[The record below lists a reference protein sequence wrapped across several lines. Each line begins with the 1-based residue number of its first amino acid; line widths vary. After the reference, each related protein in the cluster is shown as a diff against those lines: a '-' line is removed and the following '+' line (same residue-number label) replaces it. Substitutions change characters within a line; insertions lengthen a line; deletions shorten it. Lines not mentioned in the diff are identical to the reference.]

1 MPEIRDARYRPMEAA
16 DVSAAMLIRKA
27 AMDWLTRSEGRE
39 PPPWT
44 PRHSNIL
51 RHLLSTDAGGSW
63 VCEIAGTVVG
73 FSQAHVRG
81 DIWFLAQLFVLPE
94 LHAGGVGG
102 ELLRLAK
109 EHGRARGARVY
120 SVVAS
125 TSPAGQ
131 ALYMRAG
138 MFAIG
143 IGYRMTGSFAPLRA
157 LAVPDGTKE
166 RISDISARQDE
177 IAALDRQVFGA
188 ERRQDHAWYLAGGMS
203 DARSTSFGLSW
214 NGALKG
220 YGYADTDG
228 FVAPIAAYDPDDQR
242 LLLRMAAEWLAERDV
257 ERGSIWV
264 VSHNHTIMSAL
275 LAAGWR
281 VSGWSFLLAS
291 EPFGQFDRYHPAG
304 GILL

>member
-1 MPEIRDARYRPMEAA
+1 MPDVKAARYRPMEEA

-63 VCEIAGTVVG
+63 VCEVAGTVVG

-94 LHAGGVGG
+94 LHAAGVGG
-102 ELLRLAK
+102 ELLRLAQQY
-109 EHGRARGARVY
+109 GGARGARVY

-143 IGYRMTGSFAPLRA
+143 IGYRMMGAFEPLTALAEPDKAATPLRGVA
-157 LAVPDGTKE
+157 E
-166 RISDISARQDE
+166 RQDE

-188 ERRQDHAWYLAGGMS
+188 ERRQDHAWYLSGGMS
-203 DARSTSFGLSW
+203 DAESTSFGLTRDGSL
-214 NGALKG
+214 AG

-242 LLLRMAAEWLAERDV
+242 ALLRTAAEWLAERGV

-264 VSHNHTIMSAL
+264 VSYNHTMMSAL

-281 VSGWSFLLAS
+281 VGGWSFLLAS